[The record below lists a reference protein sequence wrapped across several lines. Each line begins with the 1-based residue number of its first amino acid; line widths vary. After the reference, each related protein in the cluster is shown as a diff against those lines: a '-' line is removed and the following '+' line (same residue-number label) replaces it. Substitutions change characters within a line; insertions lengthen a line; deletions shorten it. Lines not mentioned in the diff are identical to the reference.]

1 MWICKQCDEKLEDSF
16 DTCWNC
22 GYEKTGKEIISE
34 PFEET
39 KKETS
44 FEKTKKETKKYLT
57 LSYKYGILRFYQIL
71 LKIFII
77 LTIIGGIIVL
87 ILNNDSLF
95 GGTFLIYC
103 LVFII
108 GIFGMYCGIKI
119 IDFLFELDEKN
130 DNSES
135 TK

>member
-1 MWICKQCDEKLEDSF
+1 MWICKQCEEKIEDSF

-34 PFEET
+34 SFEET

-71 LKIFII
+71 LTIFII
-77 LTIIGGIIVL
+77 LTIISGIIVL
-87 ILNNDSLF
+87 INNNDLPT
-95 GGTFLIYC
+95 GWTFLIIC

-130 DNSES
+130 DNSGS
-135 TK
+135 K